1 MKIHSLYYKNLLQG
15 WELEEVHF
23 SDLNVLVGI
32 SGAGKTQIVN
42 AIQNLA
48 EIANGKI
55 LGEIEWKISFS
66 IGKNEYIWDGKYV
79 ATNFDRYFSN
89 KDIEIIIEK
98 LIFNKK
104 EIANQSKGI
113 INYNGTNLPKIG
125 NGESLL
131 KLLSEPEIEAAR
143 KGFQTIIHKDYRNY
157 SEDSMLYESF
167 KKLVPKYETLSVIQN
182 SSLPLIAKWGI
193 VTRKFPEIY
202 EQIKQD
208 YVEIFPQV
216 EDIGAGYLSSGLSDK
231 EQMLEVWLMLSN
243 PKLTIYQPQISSGMF
258 RTLMAIV
265 ELYLC
270 HEESLFLL
278 DEFEN
283 SLGFNCLDKM
293 FELIENKAYSGENQF
308 ILTTHNPYIIR
319 NTDLAAIKIVTRK
332 GNKIIVK
339 NAIDMGL
346 VESAQDNFFKIINL
360 KEFRE
365 GVSA

>member
-32 SGAGKTQIVN
+32 SGVGKTQIVN
-42 AIQNLA
+42 VIQNLA
-48 EIANGKI
+48 EMANGLKMA
-55 LGEIEWKISFS
+55 GIEWNIHFSVGKEDYVWKGDFVKEPLIISPHS
-66 IGKNEYIWDGKYV
+66 
-79 ATNFDRYFSN
+79 
-89 KDIEIIIEK
+89 EIIIYNHIISEK
-98 LIFNKK
+98 LTLNGIDIAIQSERKIKYK
-104 EIANQSKGI
+104 EQ
-113 INYNGTNLPKIG
+113 NLPKIG
-125 NGESLL
+125 EGESLI
-131 KLLSEPEIEAAR
+131 KLLSEPDIEAAR
-143 KGFQTIIHKDYRNY
+143 KGFLSIIHKDYRNY
-157 SEDSMLYESF
+157 QEESMTYKDIKQLMPDF
-167 KKLVPKYETLSVIQN
+167 NLLSDIERSN
-182 SSLPLIAKWGI
+182 LPLLVKLYMIDE
-193 VTRKFPEIY
+193 KFPEIY
-202 EQIKQD
+202 EQIRQD
-208 YVEIFPQV
+208 YLTIFPQV
-216 EDIGAGYLSSGLSDK
+216 KDVLIVFDGGTQNVNVCLELYDK
-231 EQMLEVWLMLSN
+231 EGIIPQS
-243 PKLTIYQPQISSGMF
+243 QISSGMF

-319 NTDLAAIKIVTRK
+319 NTDLSAIKIVTRK

-346 VESAQDNFFKIINL
+346 AESAQDNFFKIINL

>member
-48 EIANGKI
+48 EIADGKVT
-55 LGEIEWKISFS
+55 GGIEWKIKFS
-66 IGKNEYIWDGKYV
+66 VGQDEYIWQG
-79 ATNFDRYFSN
+79 TFS
-89 KDIEIIIEK
+89 DEHYIESQLIALEAPIEK
-98 LIFNKK
+98 LIYN
-104 EIANQSKGI
+104 EIEVAIQEKGRIKYKGI
-113 INYNGTNLPKIG
+113 SLPKIG
-125 NGESLL
+125 QGQSLI
-131 KLLSEPEIEAAR
+131 KLLSEVEIECAR
-143 KGFQTIIHKDYRNY
+143 VALQTIILKDYRNY
-157 SEDSMLYESF
+157 EEDTMPYQ
-167 KKLVPKYETLSVIQN
+167 LVEKVINQHQN
-182 SSLPLIAKWGI
+182 LMAIKNSKLPLIVKYHAI
-193 VTRKFPEIY
+193 RTMFPNID
-202 EQIKQD
+202 EQIKQN
-208 YVEIFPQV
+208 YIEIFPQV
-216 EDIGAGYLSSGLSDK
+216 VNIFTAFNFSTNK
-231 EQMLEVWLMLSN
+231 ESMLEICIEVHDKYGAIS
-243 PKLTIYQPQISSGMF
+243 QSQISSGMF
-258 RTLMAIV
+258 RTLMGII

-319 NTDLAAIKIVTRK
+319 NTDLSAIKIVTRK

-346 VESAQDNFFKIINL
+346 AESAQDNFFKIINL

>member
-1 MKIHSLYYKNLLQG
+1 MKIHSLYYKNLLQD

-48 EIANGKI
+48 EIANGRSDYTVK
-55 LGEIEWKISFS
+55 WKIKFS
-66 IGKNEYIWDGKYV
+66 IKKNEYVWEGHSKVVYIGGNKPDVIHYLVEKLTINSNEIISQDDGK
-79 ATNFDRYFSN
+79 
-89 KDIEIIIEK
+89 
-98 LIFNKK
+98 
-104 EIANQSKGI
+104 
-113 INYNGTNLPKIG
+113 INYKNQILPKIG
-125 NGESLL
+125 SGESLIR
-131 KLLSEPEIEAAR
+131 LLNESEIAVVR
-143 KGFQTIIHKDYRNY
+143 NGFKSIIHKDFSNY
-157 SEDSMLYESF
+157 QEESMLSQTAEQ
-167 KKLVPKYETLSVIQN
+167 LLSDYNNEREIQN
-182 SSLPLIAKWGI
+182 SLLPLIIKFYI
-193 VTRKFPEIY
+193 LKQKFPVIF
-202 EQIKQD
+202 EQIKNN
-208 YVEIFPQV
+208 YIEIFPQV
-216 EDIGAGYLSSGLSDK
+216 AEILVGTSSQNGKDK
-231 EQMLEVWLMLSN
+231 MMEILLKIDRN
-243 PKLTIYQPQISSGMF
+243 PRIIPQSEISSGMF

-319 NTDLAAIKIVTRK
+319 NADLSAIKIVTRK

-346 VESAQDNFFKIINL
+346 AASAQDNFFKIINL